1 MHTESFIIHIKT
13 EDFYENIED
22 DIEKRSDASNYEDD
36 RPSPTGKNINVSRLI
51 KYEIGGKIMTESAG
65 LRPKIYS
72 YLMDNGNNDQ
82 KLREHKNV
90 QLCKYLSLNI
100 IKIDY

>member
-1 MHTESFIIHIKT
+1 
-13 EDFYENIED
+13 
-22 DIEKRSDASNYEDD
+22 
-36 RPSPTGKNINVSRLI
+36 
-51 KYEIGGKIMTESAG
+51 MTESAG

-72 YLMDNGNNDQ
+72 HLMDNGNNDQ

>member
-1 MHTESFIIHIKT
+1 MDTESFIIHIKT

-22 DIEKRSDASNYEDD
+22 DVEKRSDASNYEDD
-36 RPSPTGKNINVSRLI
+36 RPSPTGKNIKVSRLI
-51 KYEIGGKIMTESAG
+51 KYEIGQKIMTESAG

-72 YLMDNGNNDQ
+72 YLMDNGNNDK
-82 KLREHKNV
+82 KLREHRNV
-90 QLCKYLSLNI
+90 PSSKDLSLNI